1 MKNKSLLL
9 SVLLMSVLTSCS
21 SYQNKDEV
29 RKVASKEFEC
39 AFTEMMDGKK
49 TQFIFSPAS
58 MKLSVTNEKFGNE
71 VVFLEED
78 NFISGGFSFVMD
90 KKEKDGQWPVKKVE
104 FISYAAKPKV
114 TVNFVRTPASGQER
128 TITKFCE

>member
-1 MKNKSLLL
+1 MI
-9 SVLLMSVLTSCS
+9 VLASCS
-21 SYQNKDEV
+21 SYEHKKEV

-39 AFTEMMDGKK
+39 SFSEMMDGKK
-49 TQFIFSPAS
+49 TEFIFSPGS

-78 NFISGGFSFVMD
+78 NFVEGGFSFVMN
-90 KKEKDGQWPVKKVE
+90 KNEKEMQWPVKKVE

-114 TVNFVRTPASGQER
+114 TVDFVRTPASKAEKS
-128 TITKFCE
+128 ITRFCE